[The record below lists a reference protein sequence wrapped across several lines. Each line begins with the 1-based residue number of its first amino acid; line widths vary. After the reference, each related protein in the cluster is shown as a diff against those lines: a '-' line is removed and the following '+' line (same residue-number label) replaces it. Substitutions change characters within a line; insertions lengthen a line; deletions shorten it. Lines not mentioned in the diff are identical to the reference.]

1 MYSRRAVNLSE
12 EMVRFLDEQDVK
24 GVVDSIVSVV
34 SETLTEVEPQ
44 GASLYFDGQTF
55 QHSVDCE
62 CIVCFFSYDS
72 RNTPGARDV
81 RRRLFP
87 DVEEEVQ
94 DDHPTIDQ
102 EVIDI
107 PEDRTCQTCGMYES
121 YQMRNIGSE
130 FIETTDWP
138 TRHLC
143 LGCYDAEHLCQTC
156 GQPNTWGVT
165 CQCLAHLD
173 VEGWFIDREGDP
185 TYRGE
190 YENEDLP
197 ENNTEKVKQV
207 KESVKDMGSL
217 VFDLQEKLTEGEYL
231 QLMDHLQKITNGVNS
246 L

>member
-1 MYSRRAVNLSE
+1 MYSHRANNLSE
-12 EMVRFLDEQDVK
+12 EMVRFLDEQDIK
-24 GVVDSIVSVV
+24 EVVDSIVSVV
-34 SETLTEVEPQ
+34 SGTLTEVEPQ

-62 CIVCFFSYDS
+62 CIVCLYSNN
-72 RNTPGARDV
+72 RRITPD
-81 RRRLFP
+81 
-87 DVEEEVQ
+87 DEEEEQ
-94 DDHPTIDQ
+94 EEKDDHPTVDQ
-102 EVIDI
+102 EVMNI
-107 PEDRTCQTCGMYES
+107 PEDRICQTCGMYES

-207 KESVKDMGSL
+207 KESVKEMGSL

>member
-62 CIVCFFSYDS
+62 CIVCFFSYD
-72 RNTPGARDV
+72 RRDTPGARDV
-81 RRRLFP
+81 RRRLSP

-94 DDHPTIDQ
+94 EDHPTIDQ
-102 EVIDI
+102 EVIDL
-107 PEDRTCQTCGMYES
+107 PEDRTCHSCGMYES
-121 YQMRNIGSE
+121 FSIRNYECELID
-130 FIETTDWP
+130 TNDWP

-143 LGCYDAEHLCQTC
+143 VDCYDGENLCQTC
-156 GQPNTWGVT
+156 GQPNTWGVS
-165 CQCLAHLD
+165 CECSNHL
-173 VEGWFIDREGDP
+173 EQGWFIDRQGDT
-185 TYRGE
+185 TYIGE

-197 ENNTEKVKQV
+197 ENNTEKVKKV
-207 KESVKDMGSL
+207 KESVKEMGSL
-217 VFDLQEKLTEGEYL
+217 LFDLQEKLSEGEYL
-231 QLMDHLQKITNGVNS
+231 QLMDHLQKITNDVNG

>member
-1 MYSRRAVNLSE
+1 MYPRRADNLSE
-12 EMVRFLDEQDVK
+12 ETTQFLDENDIKV
-24 GVVDSIVSVV
+24 VVDSIVSVV
-34 SETLTEVEPQ
+34 SDTLAEAEENF
-44 GASLYFDGQTF
+44 GACLWFDGESF

-62 CIVCFFSYDS
+62 CMCCLISYDR
-72 RNTPGARDV
+72 RNTPVARNV
-81 RRRLFP
+81 RRRLFAE
-87 DVEEEVQ
+87 DVEEEV
-94 DDHPTIDQ
+94 TN
-102 EVIDI
+102 V
-107 PEDRTCQTCGMYES
+107 PEDRTCHTCGMYES
-121 YQMRNIGSE
+121 YQMRHTGSE
-130 FIETTDWP
+130 FIETNEWP

-207 KESVKDMGSL
+207 KESVKEMGSL